1 MSGESDV
8 TDYQDFHHII
18 DQFPEGEKSFIEI
31 PFEVGTEIE
40 RIDVSYHFPFG
51 GGGSVI
57 DLGVAQHG
65 RMRGWTGAERGHIT
79 LEADRAT
86 PGYDRGPLAGA
97 WHVVLG
103 IVKIGPDCKVDLHI
117 RLTPKRNR
125 WLVGDLHSHSEH
137 SDGGVTVL
145 DAIYRAR
152 ASKLDF
158 VSITDHN
165 TVSQNAICPDDPG
178 ILVIP
183 AMELTSFYGHTN
195 FHGLAQ
201 PLEDWRCRSPQ
212 DVAAKMEEARAKGA
226 TIVINHPFQ
235 NSAGGRWQS
244 GFDVAFDAY
253 EIWNGNWSMMNS
265 QGLAF
270 WQELLVSGRRIP
282 ATGGSDFHLKNRR
295 RHGYPANR
303 LYADSGSIADILK
316 AVRAGRNVVT
326 ASPDAVMVTPQG
338 SNSPVFG
345 DQVAAGTALTLA
357 FSGLVAGDDIRIV
370 TEGGVVDHRTADGS
384 AVSLEWVF
392 SGRFLRFEVWRGAEP
407 QLFTNPFFAE

>member
-1 MSGESDV
+1 MQ
-8 TDYQDFHHII
+8 DYQDFHHVI

-31 PFEVGTEIE
+31 PFEVGPEIE

-79 LEADRAT
+79 LEADRVT
-86 PGYDRGPLAGA
+86 PGYDRGPLPGS

-103 IVKIGPDCKVDLHI
+103 VVKIGPECKVDLHI
-117 RLTPKRNR
+117 RLTPKRAR

-152 ASKLDF
+152 GSRLDY
-158 VSITDHN
+158 VAITDHN

-183 AMELTSFYGHTN
+183 AMELTSYYGHTN
-195 FHGLAQ
+195 FLGLRR
-201 PLEDWRCRSPQ
+201 PVDDWRCRSPQ
-212 DVAAKMEEARAKGA
+212 DVADKMQEARAKGA

-235 NSAGGRWQS
+235 NSAGGRWQA

-253 EIWNGNWSMMNS
+253 EIWNGNWSVMNE

-270 WQELLVSGRRIP
+270 WQELLVAGRRIP

-303 LYADSGSIADILK
+303 LYAEDGSIASILK
-316 AVRAGRNVVT
+316 AVRDGRNVVT
-326 ASPDAVMVTPQG
+326 FSPDATMVKPLG
-338 SNSPVFG
+338 ELGPMFG
-345 DQVAAGTALTLA
+345 DRVAAGTPLALGFT
-357 FSGLVAGDDIRIV
+357 GLVAGDEIRVV
-370 TEGGVVDHRTADGS
+370 TEGGVVQTLTADRS
-384 AVSLEWVF
+384 DLTLERVYA
-392 SGRFLRFEVWRGAEP
+392 GRFLRFEVWRGREP
-407 QLFTNPFFAE
+407 VLFTNPFYGEA